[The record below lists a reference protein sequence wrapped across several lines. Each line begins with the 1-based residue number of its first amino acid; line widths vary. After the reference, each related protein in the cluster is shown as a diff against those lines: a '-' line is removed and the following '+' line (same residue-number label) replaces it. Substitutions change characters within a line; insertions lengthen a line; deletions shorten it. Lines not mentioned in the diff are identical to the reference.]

1 MGADTGMVWIP
12 TICCVPGTLR
22 AHHIHILIHPSPPLM
37 QRLLSSPSRCSTTE
51 AQRREVTDFGS
62 HSQQAADDNVPPDS
76 QGRARDDGGQRSE
89 HLLLTR
95 QTWLPRPPPP
105 SPASS
110 SCPELASAAPTYFF
124 DFREEPGTWYPGLHL
139 YLQNDPTLC
148 LLSRHRAVCRSALG
162 TGGGARHMSS
172 HRASGKDHSPSSIQV
187 RRLLLPAGH
196 REAVLV
202 EAAGGEALL
211 GQPVHVL
218 PGLRST

>member
-1 MGADTGMVWIP
+1 MSHT
-12 TICCVPGTLR
+12 
-22 AHHIHILIHPSPPLM
+22 HPHSSFTP
-37 QRLLSSPSRCSTTE
+37 SNAETVTSPSRCSTTE

-89 HLLLTR
+89 HFLLTR
-95 QTWLPRPPPP
+95 QTWLPLPPPP
-105 SPASS
+105 APAAGACLCS
-110 SCPELASAAPTYFF
+110 PTYFI
-124 DFREEPGTWYPGLHL
+124 DFRGDPGTWYPGLHL

-148 LLSRHRAVCRSALG
+148 LLSRHRAVWRSALG

-172 HRASGKDHSPSSIQV
+172 HRASGKDHSPSSMQV

-196 REAVLV
+196 RQAVLV

-211 GQPVHVL
+211 GQLIHVL